1 MDKINDIMV
10 ILKNYK
16 KIIELTGGVVNQ
28 EFDIFIDI
36 LKPYKALN
44 LETFKRKLDGDE
56 VKNKRVKVSP
66 REYSIQLGTLYYR
79 LKTIGG
85 LTEEEQKS
93 LLTYLALSE
102 NQVINTILNSPFDE
116 IYKIINELPDK
127 SLTVN
132 HLAFLGMALLNIRL
146 KSGSKSVQKKNLLDV
161 LWKVIENQ
169 KMNEIYESRL

>member
-85 LTEEEQKS
+85 LTEEQKS

-116 IYKIINELPDK
+116 IYKMINELPDK

-146 KSGSKSVQKKNLLDV
+146 KAV
-161 LWKVIENQ
+161 LNQ
-169 KMNEIYESRL
+169 FKRKIY